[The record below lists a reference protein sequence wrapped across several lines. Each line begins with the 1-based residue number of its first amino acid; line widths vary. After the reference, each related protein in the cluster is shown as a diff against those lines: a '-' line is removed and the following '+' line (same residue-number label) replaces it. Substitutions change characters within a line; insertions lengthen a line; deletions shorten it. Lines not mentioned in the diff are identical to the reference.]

1 MSYEVNTI
9 FYIAGIGIIVA
20 MIHTVLK
27 QMGKED
33 WAHWV
38 TLVGF
43 IIVLYMVATLINSLF
58 VEIKRTFLFK

>member
-1 MSYEVNTI
+1 MTYEVNTI

-43 IIVLYMVATLINSLF
+43 IIVLYMVATFISDLF
-58 VEIKRTFLFK
+58 TEIKRTFLFK

>member
-1 MSYEVNTI
+1 MTYEINTI

-43 IIVLYMVATLINSLF
+43 IIVLYMVASFINDLF
-58 VEIKRTFLFK
+58 TEIKRTFLFK